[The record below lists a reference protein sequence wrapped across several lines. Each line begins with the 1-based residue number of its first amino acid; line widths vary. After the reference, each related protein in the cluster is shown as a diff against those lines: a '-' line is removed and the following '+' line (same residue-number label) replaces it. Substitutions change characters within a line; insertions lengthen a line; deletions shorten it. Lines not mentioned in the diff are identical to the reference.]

1 MIIIIIIKKA
11 VKLTFDTLIK
21 YIYQFKGIS
30 QIYLTTVSK
39 ASTLDHPFMWNDP
52 CKLCFYVTH
61 LGWHVCTPTNK

>member
-21 YIYQFKGIS
+21 YIYQFKCMG

-39 ASTLDHPFMWNDP
+39 ASTLDHLFM
-52 CKLCFYVTH
+52 
-61 LGWHVCTPTNK
+61 